1 MSRFDLAYSIKQSLE
16 RAVEIDDLLA
26 ALFADHTDLQTI
38 EFEVTNEYD
47 DNNYSDYTRLQRV
60 NGWQVDYDGNY
71 EEEEDEDDMASD
83 LPKASQEACWG
94 AMNLCDFVKEKYG
107 YGDIKFKREDY
118 DFSLSEKKMK
128 SSADLDCALAFLKG
142 DKPTVDS
149 VIAADG
155 GWWRHY
161 AEIHGKFN
169 PEDEFRLFAREGWM
183 GPALTYAKD
192 HGPLSEKTL
201 NYFIL
206 TINSEHDD
214 YESLQEYLEWSR
226 EKAA

>member
-1 MSRFDLAYSIKQSLE
+1 MSRFDLAYSIKRTLE
-16 RAVEIDDLLA
+16 RAVDLDDLMA
-26 ALFADHTDLQTI
+26 ALFADHTDLQTL

-47 DNNYSDYTRLQRV
+47 DNNYSDYTRLQKV

-83 LPKASQEACWG
+83 LPKASQKACWD
-94 AMNLCDFVKEKYG
+94 AMNLCDFMKEKYG
-107 YGDIKFKREDY
+107 YGDIKFKRGDY
-118 DFSLSEKKMK
+118 DYKNTKKKMK
-128 SSADLDCALAFLKG
+128 SNAELDCALAFMKG
-142 DKPTVDS
+142 DKPTVDA
-149 VIAADG
+149 IIEADG
-155 GWWRHY
+155 GWWSHY
-161 AEIHGKFN
+161 AEAHGRFS
-169 PEDEFRLFAREGWM
+169 PEDEFRVFAREGWM

-192 HGPLSEKTL
+192 YGPLSEKTL

-214 YESLQEYLEWSR
+214 YENLQEYLELVR